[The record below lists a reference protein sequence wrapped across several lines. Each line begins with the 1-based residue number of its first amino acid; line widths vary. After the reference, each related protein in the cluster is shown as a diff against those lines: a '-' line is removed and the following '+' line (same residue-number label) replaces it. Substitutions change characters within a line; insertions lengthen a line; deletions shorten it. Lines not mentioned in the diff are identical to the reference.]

1 MKDSLKELMKEFDE
15 RGLST
20 TKFTRLE
27 RQDGKPV
34 PPWYTPAADIG
45 NLFPCLL
52 SVAINDLESEYPDEV
67 VDAFSEIILKQVLP
81 ILYAEMPDKEGDY
94 SRTAFKISER
104 LKILYAEYPEA
115 MRKVQDRFFF
125 FSLLA
130 YAIAMKNGLR
140 EMPTVMGG
148 NGVFRYFAMLAV
160 WDKLKPE
167 TQKAVVNDLAE
178 LNLWGADPDAL

>member
-1 MKDSLKELMKEFDE
+1 MKKSLKDLIKLFDE
-15 RGLST
+15 RGLSA
-20 TKFTRLE
+20 TKFTRIE
-27 RQDGKPV
+27 PKEGTAN

-52 SVAINDLESEYPDEV
+52 SVAINDLIGEYPEDT
-67 VDAFSEIILKQVLP
+67 VDGITEILLKQVLP
-81 ILYAEMPDKEGDY
+81 ILYKDMPDKEGDY
-94 SRTAFKISER
+94 SRTAARISER
-104 LKILYAEYPEA
+104 LDHLYREYPEA
-115 MRKVQDRFFF
+115 MRKIEKQFLY

-160 WDKLKPE
+160 WNKLKPE
-167 TQKAVVNDLAE
+167 TQKAVVTDLAE
-178 LNLWGADPDAL
+178 QNLWGANPDAL